1 MLLNWLSES
10 FSTSNYILFLSA
22 YLLGSVNF
30 AICICVLMGHPSPR
44 TEGSFN
50 PGATNVLRI
59 AGKVPAILTL
69 LGDIAKGIVPLII
82 AHVLHFSPFALALTG
97 FFAIF
102 GHMFSIFLGFKGGKG
117 VATSIGVLFL
127 IDYRLGLAFLAMF
140 FLSLAIWRFVSLSAM
155 LGMIFACV
163 ASYFILPFQALIC
176 LALISLL
183 VIIKHHK
190 NIARLLQGQ
199 ESKLGAK
206 KKSPAS

>member
-1 MLLNWLSES
+1 M
-10 FSTSNYILFLSA
+10 
-22 YLLGSVNF
+22 
-30 AICICVLMGHPSPR
+30 
-44 TEGSFN
+44 
-50 PGATNVLRI
+50 
-59 AGKVPAILTL
+59 
-69 LGDIAKGIVPLII
+69 
-82 AHVLHFSPFALALTG
+82 HFSPFALALTG

-155 LGMIFACV
+155 LGMVFACV
-163 ASYFILPFQALIC
+163 AGYFILPLQALIC

-199 ESKLGAK
+199 ENKLGAK